1 GGYLVAAKDPA
12 ALLARFPG
20 IAVTGP
26 YTNRLSHRGERL
38 VLRDAADTLADSV
51 FYFDDGRWP
60 EAADAGGSS
69 LELRDPRADNAHP
82 DAWAASDESAQSS
95 WQSYTFRGLS
105 APGQPGEPTLWHEFA
120 LGLLD
125 GAGEVWLDDISVV
138 ESPSGVP

>member
-60 EAADAGGSS
+60 GAADAGGAS
-69 LELRDPRADNAHP
+69 LELRDPRADNSAGE
-82 DAWAASDESAQSS
+82 AWARSNDNG
-95 WQSYTFRGLS
+95 R
-105 APGQPGEPTLWHEFA
+105 
-120 LGLLD
+120 
-125 GAGEVWLDDISVV
+125 
-138 ESPSGVP
+138 PSTRP